1 MRNVGLKHTLCIHVF
16 LKEVSYN
23 IPCSTGTNGERIVT
37 CLVLASIYFF
47 YFIDGYYRI
56 LYEEVDESEVD
67 VISIA
72 SSTAELN
79 GVEHYRY
86 PRPGSTNATCKLKL
100 LEFSISG
107 AERTVCPVDSYSVFL
122 MV

>member
-1 MRNVGLKHTLCIHVF
+1 M
-16 LKEVSYN
+16 SYD

-37 CLVLASIYFF
+37 CLVLASINFF

-107 AERTVCPVDSYSVFL
+107 AERTVCPVAS
-122 MV
+122 

>member
-1 MRNVGLKHTLCIHVF
+1 M
-16 LKEVSYN
+16 SYD

-37 CLVLASIYFF
+37 CLVLATIYSYWTF
-47 YFIDGYYRI
+47 FIDGYYRI

-86 PRPGSTNATCKLKL
+86 PRPGSTNATCKLNL

-107 AERTVCPVDSYSVFL
+107 AERTVCPVASYSVFL